1 MSLGY
6 SAVVKPGIGISVVI
20 DGTPFNVAKDAI
32 NYNELFAA
40 LSEGADRERIRKLA
54 SPIAALRTLANNEG
68 LEITE
73 NAETGELQVAYEGK
87 PLRGVIASRILDL
100 FRAEKGFEIYRKF
113 VAKAITNR
121 DPDAVDQLFRFME
134 ANRLSLH
141 PDGDV
146 LAFKAVKSNY
156 YDHHSGKVLYALG
169 TTVEM
174 PREKCDSNP
183 NRSCSTGLHVGGDS
197 YVKTQYSG
205 SKMLIIKINPA
216 DFVAV
221 PYDYN
226 NAKARVCKLFVYA
239 EITETAMKDVLGA
252 MITTIPSGEKHLDK
266 ATPKEK
272 KAPVFAPKG
281 TAGPAKDVE
290 ELQVVSS
297 LFPIAKA
304 GPARDSRGHFVKR
317 ETLIAPVTPAI
328 PVPADD
334 DDQTERTFIH
344 APTGL
349 TLTESELRAGLA
361 KGQRAFSVETGIPR
375 STLQGWFKSLG

>member
-40 LSEGADRERIRKLA
+40 LSAGADVERIRKLA

-73 NAETGELQVAYEGK
+73 NAETGELQVSYEGK

-113 VAKAITNR
+113 VAKALTNR

-304 GPARDSRGHFVKR
+304 TPARDSRGHFVKR